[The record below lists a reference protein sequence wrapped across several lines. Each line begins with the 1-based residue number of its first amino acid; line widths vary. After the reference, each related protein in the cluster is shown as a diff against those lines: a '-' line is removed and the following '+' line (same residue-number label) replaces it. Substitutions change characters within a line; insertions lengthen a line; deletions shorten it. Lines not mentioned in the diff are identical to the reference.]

1 MRVVMFVL
9 ISYKAHFKIW
19 IELECG
25 VRVGKKVLLFRGDVG
40 AD

>member
-9 ISYKAHFKIW
+9 ISYKAHFEIW

-25 VRVGKKVLLFRGDVG
+25 VGVGKKVLLF
-40 AD
+40 